1 MISLLDR
8 LVTDVLPRAKGV
20 GSLACSV
27 ISNKSFED
35 ILLREELGEY
45 ADEHPD
51 RFKLWHV
58 LSSEPEDKNFKV
70 RENKRIYSDWYC

>member
-1 MISLLDR
+1 MVSLLDR
-8 LVTDVLPRAKGV
+8 LVTDVLLKGEVV
-20 GSLACSV
+20 GSLTCSV

-35 ILLREELGEY
+35 ILLREELGKY

-58 LSSEPEDKNFKV
+58 LSSEPEGKDFKV
-70 RENKRIYSDWYC
+70 RE

>member
-1 MISLLDR
+1 MVI
-8 LVTDVLPRAKGV
+8 DVLVNLKGKVV
-20 GSLACSV
+20 GSLTCSV

-35 ILLREELGEY
+35 ILLREELQKY

-58 LSSEPEDKNFKV
+58 LSSEPGGKDFKV
-70 RENKRIYSDWYC
+70 KE